1 MNYDKLGALCLRNN
15 KFTPGAKVLL
25 QPSRLNAMTVT
36 APMEVKPRATDVTRD
51 TERGRDTQG
60 LQLSEPESY
69 WCSETVTQHSRQGSS
84 RQWVDISEMVFLLG
98 ILIIILMG
106 YLQNIRKLI
115 VFQSLFVFLV
125 CKPTKRNFCRRRGEN
140 EWTTLYTQ
148 KNVSQHD
155 RKQLGSNV

>member
-60 LQLSEPESY
+60 LQLTEPENY

-84 RQWVDISEMVFLLG
+84 RQ
-98 ILIIILMG
+98 
-106 YLQNIRKLI
+106 
-115 VFQSLFVFLV
+115 
-125 CKPTKRNFCRRRGEN
+125 
-140 EWTTLYTQ
+140 
-148 KNVSQHD
+148 
-155 RKQLGSNV
+155 